1 MARKPWLDKRWCIP
15 PTANADFVCAM
26 EDTLEVSHRPYSP
39 THPLVC
45 IDESSK
51 QHVKETRE
59 PLPGK
64 PGTPRRYDDEY
75 ERHGVSNL
83 FMIFAPLEGWRH
95 VKVTERR
102 TNVDWAHCLKDLVDV
117 HFPEAEKL
125 MLMLDNLHTHK
136 PAALSEAFAPQEARR
151 IMEKIAWHH
160 TPKHGSWLNM
170 AEIELR
176 VLQRQCVNRRIPDP
190 EMLKYEVAAWERMRN
205 QDAVQVNWR
214 FTTEDARIKLKKLY
228 PSF

>member
-1 MARKPWLDKRWCIP
+1 
-15 PTANADFVCAM
+15 M
-26 EDTLEVSHRPYSP
+26 EDTLAVYHRPYSP
-39 THPLVC
+39 PHPLVC

-51 QHVKETRE
+51 QQVKETRE
-59 PLPGK
+59 PLAGK
-64 PGTPRRYDDEY
+64 PGTPQRYDYEY
-75 ERHGVSNL
+75 ERNGVSNL

-117 HFPEAEKL
+117 HFPEAEKITV
-125 MLMLDNLHTHK
+125 MSDNLNTHK
-136 PAALSEAFAPQEARR
+136 PAALYEAFAPKEARR
-151 IMEKIAWHH
+151 IIEKIAWHH

-170 AEIELR
+170 AEIELS
-176 VLQRQCVNRRIPDP
+176 VLHRQCVNRRLPDQ
-190 EMLKYEVAAWERMRN
+190 ETLTREVAVWEHKRN
-205 QDAVQVNWR
+205 QDAVKVNWR